1 MKRVLF
7 LLFLVLIISGCEPNT
22 GGTRT
27 IYSEDMGEEW
37 PLTIE
42 KGYLHCQCVD
52 RRGFPFL
59 NVSKA
64 AIILISGKSNLLCE
78 WWQPESLELQN
89 EPIRRTDP
97 QSHQQNR
104 FRSLIERGP
113 CIMTI
118 LTLAHMNTTPKGL

>member
-42 KGYLHCQCVD
+42 KGYLHCICVD
-52 RRGFPFL
+52 RRGFPFSQC
-59 NVSKA
+59 VKG
-64 AIILISGKSNLLCE
+64 AITLHD
-78 WWQPESLELQN
+78 PLEGVTYSVNGVHAPQFARTADI
-89 EPIRRTDP
+89 EPVRRTDP
-97 QSHQQNR
+97 LES
-104 FRSLIERGP
+104 SVKIDLGPLIERG
-113 CIMTI
+113 
-118 LTLAHMNTTPKGL
+118 LALC